1 MTKPEA
7 INSPPPDQQ
16 LNLWHAFL
24 EQIEDTL
31 PYLNATTETLEYL
44 RHPKR
49 MVTVSVPVRM
59 DDGSV
64 RFFTGYR
71 VQHSISRG
79 PGKGGIRYRAGLN
92 LDEMRGLAASMTIKC
107 AVMSLPFGGAKGGI
121 DVNPKS
127 LSRDELERMTRRYTS
142 ELVDLIGPDKDIPAP
157 DTGTDEQT
165 MAWIMDTYS
174 QNKGTT
180 STGVVTGKPVSMGGS
195 LGRLEAPGRGVA
207 NSIFGVAARENI
219 DLANSSAAVQG
230 FGVVGSYAAL
240 AMLERGVRVVAVS
253 DSSGAVYRHDGL
265 DIRAL
270 ITHKLETGSVL
281 NFAGSK
287 KIDQDSVFTL
297 PVDILVPS
305 AREGVIH
312 AGNAVRIEARII
324 AEGANHPVTREAD
337 MILRQEGR
345 IVIPDVLANAGGVT
359 VSYYEWVQDFNN
371 FYWSLDEINAN
382 LEKHIARALNEI
394 YAVADDKKIDLRTAA
409 YVLAISRI
417 NESTNLRG
425 LYP

>member
-1 MTKPEA
+1 MTKPEDN
-7 INSPPPDQQ
+7 NSSPPDQQ

-24 EQIEDTL
+24 EQIEATL

-121 DVNPKS
+121 DVDPKK

-180 STGVVTGKPVSMGGS
+180 STGVVTGKPISMGGS

-253 DSSGAVYRHDGL
+253 DSSGAIYRHDGL

-270 ITHKLETGSVL
+270 IAHKLETGSVQH
-281 NFAGSK
+281 FVGAK
-287 KIDQDSVFTL
+287 KIDRDSVFTL

-305 AREGVIH
+305 AREGSIH
-312 AGNAVRIEARII
+312 AGNAGRIEARII

-337 MILRQEGR
+337 LILRQEGR
-345 IVIPDVLANAGGVT
+345 TVIPDVLANAGGVT

-382 LEKHIARALNEI
+382 LEKHIARALDEI
-394 YAVADDKKIDLRTAA
+394 YAVAIDKKIDLRTAA

>member
-1 MTKPEA
+1 MTKPEDH
-7 INSPPPDQQ
+7 NSSPPDQQ

-24 EQIEDTL
+24 EKIEDTL

-121 DVNPKS
+121 DVNPKT

-219 DLANSSAAVQG
+219 DLADSSAAVQG

-240 AMLERGVRVVAVS
+240 GMLERGVRIVAVS
-253 DSSGAVYRHDGL
+253 DSSGAIYRHDGL

-270 ITHKLETGSVL
+270 IAHKLETGSVKD
-281 NFAGSK
+281 FAGSK

-297 PVDILVPS
+297 PVDILVPC
-305 AREGVIH
+305 AREGSIH
-312 AGNAVRIEARII
+312 AGNAAKVEARII

-337 MILRQEGR
+337 LILRQDGR
-345 IVIPDVLANAGGVT
+345 TVIPDVLANAGGVT

-394 YAVADDKKIDLRTAA
+394 YAVAIEKKIDLRTAA